1 MEEQIL
7 NKARDLFFCYGLK
20 SVSMDDLAKEAG
32 VSKKTI
38 YQLVADKAELVLKVA
53 THLLNSHK
61 EEMEYCFKTAQN
73 AVEEVA
79 MQTDISFAP
88 LASIRYSF
96 FYDMEK
102 FFPQAWQLMVHNR
115 QQHLV
120 PNILRNLKRGMEE
133 GVYRPDLD
141 LEIIPQIRLQ
151 QLQSALQPGSFPDLQ
166 NNQQLLLQRLTRF
179 YLHGIASEK
188 GSSLITKYLNENK
201 L

>member
-1 MEEQIL
+1 MEAQIL
-7 NKARDLFFCYGLK
+7 NKARDLFFSYGLK

-38 YQLVADKAELVLKVA
+38 YQLVADKAELVTKVA
-53 THLLNSHK
+53 AHLMESHK
-61 EEMEYCFKTAQN
+61 EEMEHCFATAQN

-79 MQTDISFAP
+79 LQTDVSFAP

-102 FFPQAWQLMVHNR
+102 FFPQAWQLMVHGR
-115 QQHLV
+115 QQNLL
-120 PNILRNLKRGMEE
+120 PNITRNLKRGIQE
-133 GVYRPDLD
+133 GLYRPDLD
-141 LEIIPQIRLQ
+141 LEMTPLIRLQ
-151 QLQSALQPGSFPDLQ
+151 QLQSALEPGAFPDLQ

-179 YLHGIASEK
+179 YLHGITSANGSE
-188 GSSLITKYLNENK
+188 LIKKYLTENK